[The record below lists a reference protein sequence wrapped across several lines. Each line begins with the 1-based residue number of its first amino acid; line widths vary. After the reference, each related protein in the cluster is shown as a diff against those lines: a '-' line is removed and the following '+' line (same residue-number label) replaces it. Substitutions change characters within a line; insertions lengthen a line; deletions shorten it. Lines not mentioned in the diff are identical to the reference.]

1 MRAKSV
7 MYIDHIYRGAIEEKQ
22 LDRKGYILLLYEK
35 NMSELKYTEK
45 LMDSD
50 TVFKVG
56 DNPAGVD
63 GQAFDTEIEH
73 YLGGLMESIESHWG
87 VHLHGDDRGAIA
99 WEAVA
104 KWVVES
110 LEDAEKEVE

>member
-1 MRAKSV
+1 
-7 MYIDHIYRGAIEEKQ
+7 
-22 LDRKGYILLLYEK
+22 
-35 NMSELKYTEK
+35 MSEYMTYTTK
-45 LMDSD
+45 LDN
-50 TVFKVG
+50 TIFKVG
-56 DNPAGVD
+56 PNPAGVG
-63 GQAFDTEIEH
+63 GQALNNEIEH
-73 YLGGLMESIESHWG
+73 YLGGLMKSIESHWG

>member
-1 MRAKSV
+1 
-7 MYIDHIYRGAIEEKQ
+7 
-22 LDRKGYILLLYEK
+22 
-35 NMSELKYTEK
+35 MSELKYTEK

-73 YLGGLMESIESHWG
+73 YLGGLMKSIESHWG

-110 LEDAEKEVE
+110 LEDAEKEIGYCGCSFCEHNKKHGKKYDMHVKELN